1 MNKNVTNVIWKTKRR
16 EQHLKSFFF
25 FFFFFFFYISILV
38 LHVTAPTNHDL
49 MSLMMTRLGA
59 LEARVAQ
66 QANELAAKV
75 RKSELR
81 S

>member
-1 MNKNVTNVIWKTKRR
+1 MYLYNEQESNKRNTKNKMKR
-16 EQHLKSFFF
+16 K
-25 FFFFFFFYISILV
+25 ISKMYILV
-38 LHVTAPTNHDL
+38 RHLTAPTNHDL

-75 RKSELR
+75 RKSGLR